1 MHQTRF
7 PRLLVASLVAVL
19 SLGTLW
25 AEDEPETPPET
36 PPGPT
41 IDVGPSTTRVL
52 GPLDA
57 DGYVDYIA
65 ALNLELG
72 KGINRDEN
80 AAVLILQSMGIC
92 ERNPHVTNLI
102 RKELGL
108 PEWKPG
114 DLDFITIS
122 EFAAEISQEAA
133 DSMVRG
139 QRSQQIL
146 DQNTAAME
154 RPWVNADFPE
164 MSALLDRNAESLKLL
179 RTGVLRPKYFRPYAR
194 MNADDMLMAI
204 LLPDIQET
212 RDFARQLSMRAMRH
226 LGHGRVAEAR
236 DDIQTMHRLGSHIS
250 AGGTLIE
257 GLVGVAIDS
266 IATMAGNRWAAHPL
280 TTPQEIAAYRAALQT
295 IPVPGHFTRQLDTA
309 ERFMGL
315 DTCQTLARG
324 RVSRAKLLG
333 TDDYGLFGPNDKNA
347 LIRPDQLFEAFVG
360 LSVDWNTTME
370 TMNRQYDTLVQIVK
384 AADPRERD
392 RQLAALDLTLKA
404 QRAETATVKTLVTNV
419 LGGSKYRGSTVGKT
433 LGQLLLPAVTQVFEA
448 DNRLKMRRQTAI
460 AGLAALEYKAAT
472 GQFPAELSDLVPK
485 YLPALPVDLYTGEAL
500 HWKST
505 EAGFRIYSVGRNR
518 QDDGGRT
525 FQPMS
530 PADDIRFAIPVP
542 ADTE

>member
-19 SLGTLW
+19 SLGTVW
-25 AEDEPETPPET
+25 AEDEPETPL
-36 PPGPT
+36 GPT
-41 IDVGPSTTRVL
+41 IEVGPSTTRVL

-72 KGINRDEN
+72 KGIKRDEN
-80 AAVLILQSMGIC
+80 AAVLILQSMGKC
-92 ERNPHVTNLI
+92 EGNPTVTNLI

-114 DLDFITIS
+114 DLDFITLS
-122 EFAAEISQEAA
+122 EFAADLSQGET
-133 DSMVRG
+133 DPMIRG
-139 QRSQQIL
+139 QRSQQMF

-164 MSALLDRNAESLKLL
+164 MSALLDRNAEALKLL
-179 RTGVLRPKYFRPYAR
+179 RTGVLRPKYHRPYAR
-194 MNADDMLMAI
+194 VNADDMLVSI
-204 LLPDIQET
+204 LLPDIQES

-236 DDIQTMHRLGSHIS
+236 DDIQTMHRLGAHIS

-257 GLVGVAIDS
+257 GLVGIAIDS

-315 DTCQTLARG
+315 DACQALARG
-324 RVSRAKLLG
+324 RLSRAKLLG
-333 TDDYGLFGPNDKNA
+333 NDELGLFGPNDKNA
-347 LIRPDQLFEAFVG
+347 LVRPDQLFEAFVG

-370 TMNRQYDTLVQIVK
+370 TMNRQYDTLVQIGN
-384 AADPRERD
+384 AANPRERD
-392 RQLAALDLTLKA
+392 QLLAALDLSLKT

-419 LGGSKYRGSTVGKT
+419 LGGSKYRGTTVGKT
-433 LGQLLLPAVTQVFEA
+433 LGQLLLPAVTQVYEA
-448 DNRLKMRRQTAI
+448 DNRIKMRRQTAI
-460 AGLAALEYKAAT
+460 VGLAALEYKAAT
-472 GQFPAELSDLVPK
+472 GQFPTELKDLVPK
-485 YLPALPVDLYTGEAL
+485 YLPALPLDIYTGEAL
-500 HWKST
+500 QWKAT
-505 EAGFRIYSVGRNR
+505 EAGFRVYSVGRNR

-530 PADDIRFAIPVP
+530 LADDIRFAIPVP
-542 ADTE
+542 AETE